1 MGLFLEANVAEKF
14 MIKGVLKMPFKFLGQ
29 EVWITDSILSMC
41 LISLILIIFAIFCSR
56 YIKKAK
62 LVPQGFQNAIEMIVE
77 LIDNMVK
84 GTLGDNAIRFRNYIG
99 TIFVFILFANLSGL
113 IGLRAPTADYGVT
126 LPLGVFTFII
136 IQFQGFKNNGIN
148 NFLDLFKP
156 TPLLFPI
163 NIIGEITTPITL
175 SLRLFANL
183 LSGVIIMGLWYGMI
197 PLVFRLGLPTFLHAY
212 CDLFSGCIQAYVFS
226 MLTMVYVS
234 QKL

>member
-1 MGLFLEANVAEKF
+1 MNLFLNSNIADKF
-14 MIKGVLKMPFKFLGQ
+14 MIKGVYKMPFKFLNQ
-29 EVWITDSILSMC
+29 DVWITDSILSMC
-41 LISLILIIFAIFCSR
+41 IISLILVIFAIICSNL
-56 YIKKAK
+56 IKKSK
-62 LVPQGFQNAIEMIVE
+62 LIPEGFQNFIEMIIE

-84 GTLGDNAIRFRNYIG
+84 GTLGNNAIRFRNYIG
-99 TIFVFILFANLSGL
+99 TIFLFILCANLSGL

-126 LPLGVFTFII
+126 LPLGIFTFLI

-148 NFLDLFKP
+148 NFIDLFKP
-156 TPLLFPI
+156 SPLLFPI
-163 NIIGEITTPITL
+163 NLIGEVTTPITL

-197 PLVFRLGLPTFLHAY
+197 PLVFRFGLPTFLHAY

>member
-136 IQFQGFKNNGIN
+136 IQFQKI
-148 NFLDLFKP
+148 DSIK
-156 TPLLFPI
+156 
-163 NIIGEITTPITL
+163 
-175 SLRLFANL
+175 
-183 LSGVIIMGLWYGMI
+183 
-197 PLVFRLGLPTFLHAY
+197 
-212 CDLFSGCIQAYVFS
+212 
-226 MLTMVYVS
+226 
-234 QKL
+234 K

>member
-1 MGLFLEANVAEKF
+1 MSLFLNSNIADKF
-14 MIKGVLKMPFKFLGQ
+14 MIKGVYKMPFKFLNQ
-29 EVWITDSILSMC
+29 EIWITDSILSMC
-41 LISLILIIFAIFCSR
+41 IISLILVIFAIICSIL
-56 YIKKAK
+56 IKKSK
-62 LVPQGFQNAIEMIVE
+62 LIPEGFQNFIEMIIE

-99 TIFVFILFANLSGL
+99 TIFLFILCANLSGL

-126 LPLGVFTFII
+126 LPLGIFTFLI
-136 IQFQGFKNNGIN
+136 IQFQGFKNSGIN
-148 NFLDLFKP
+148 NFIDLFKP
-156 TPLLFPI
+156 NPLLFPI
-163 NIIGEITTPITL
+163 NLIGEDTTPITL

-197 PLVFRLGLPTFLHAY
+197 PLVFRFGLPTFLHAY